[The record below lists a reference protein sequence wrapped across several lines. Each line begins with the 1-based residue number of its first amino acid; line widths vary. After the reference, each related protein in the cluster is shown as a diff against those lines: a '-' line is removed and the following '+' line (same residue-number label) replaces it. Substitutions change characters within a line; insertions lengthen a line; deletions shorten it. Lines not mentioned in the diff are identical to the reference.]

1 MFYKHPRDRSSHTP
15 RKSGRDTRF
24 PLPRPLAAPPAAPSP
39 RGRVGQVA
47 LDDLLAIDA
56 RRDLARLPRQS
67 QVARP
72 ALPAAR
78 IGGEAHLCV
87 RGASV

>member
-1 MFYKHPRDRSSHTP
+1 M
-15 RKSGRDTRF
+15 
-24 PLPRPLAAPPAAPSP
+24 
-39 RGRVGQVA
+39 A

-78 IGGEAHLCV
+78 IGGEAHLCE
-87 RGASV
+87 RRISLGGASL

>member
-1 MFYKHPRDRSSHTP
+1 
-15 RKSGRDTRF
+15 
-24 PLPRPLAAPPAAPSP
+24 
-39 RGRVGQVA
+39 VA

-78 IGGEAHLCV
+78 IGGEAHLCE
-87 RGASV
+87 RRISLGGASL